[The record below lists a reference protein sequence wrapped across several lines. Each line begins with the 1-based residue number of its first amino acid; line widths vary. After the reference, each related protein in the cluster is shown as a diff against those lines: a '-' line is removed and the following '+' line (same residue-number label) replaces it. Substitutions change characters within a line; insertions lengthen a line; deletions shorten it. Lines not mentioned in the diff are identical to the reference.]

1 MRGFF
6 SSTLTSM
13 GSSETLDGLETR
25 AAEVSGVLDE
35 VVLVFFWPQAEKVMA
50 EAAIETI
57 RSAESN
63 FLIIS
68 LNF

>member
-1 MRGFF
+1 
-6 SSTLTSM
+6 M

-57 RSAESN
+57 RRGGGKN
-63 FLIIS
+63 QPLKWLI
-68 LNF
+68 FDGRVCAV